1 MTYVER
7 QLVLRNG
14 PPWGF
19 RLTEDFMEGLLVS
32 KIRRKSPAEMAGL
45 CEGDHVLA
53 INGFDALDM
62 SHARAV
68 QIIDSAALTLD
79 IIVGRYERQQR
90 METIY
95 LDNQSLRSRQIPQEL
110 TTTELQLFWEKEMPL
125 RPQRSK
131 IPPPERKPVVIP
143 ASTPATVKTMPVN
156 VPQSP
161 APPPQPTVFYVA
173 PPQRRPSP
181 PRTEKVIVPQD
192 PEVTSVSVKK
202 LMKEFDVPPI
212 APELRKKNYADSSFY
227 SDPNKYYPTIE
238 EQIEMARKVADS
250 LQDPENLFSK
260 GVNMFEKQRLRAD
273 KHVREGPEPEPDP
286 MAEAT
291 AEDLEHM
298 IPPVPPPPPPPPPP
312 SFPGLQPVNKPTYPI
327 PPPPALLPGQP
338 KTVQEFLEK
347 IKAFP
352 TSSPSDM
359 DPQKCF
365 DIASALYTS
374 DSRGAKM
381 FAKRHARAKR
391 WDAEATETGEGPVR
405 VRSPPTPVIQPMMAM
420 APGPTTQEQLKS
432 KLSSRLPAKKAPS
445 NFTGPGQTTNR
456 TGVPSQT
463 IQPMPW
469 QDSISSQPKTSF
481 SLAANNE
488 NFSLPKPTL
497 VLDGAMP
504 KPFGQMDS
512 GLQTPSMSLGG
523 NLTSVY
529 GSSTTSLS
537 SATSES
543 GLQSQSGW
551 RPVKFRIAAA
561 EPVEEPK
568 EDRSTTPEPQIGK
581 QPEPKP
587 QPVIESESNVTEV
600 THMSMNSDSGKQQV
614 EEANKNQLR
623 EASTASETPV
633 ASDEEAE

>member
-7 QLVLRNG
+7 NLHLRNG

-19 RLTEDFMEGLLVS
+19 RLTEDFMEGLIVS
-32 KIRRKSPAEMAGL
+32 KIRRKSPAEVAGMA
-45 CEGDHVLA
+45 EGDHVLA

-68 QIIDSAALTLD
+68 QIIDSAAFTLE
-79 IIVGRYERQQR
+79 IVVGRYERQKR
-90 METIY
+90 LETIY
-95 LDNQSLRSRQIPQEL
+95 LDNQSLRSRQTPQEL

-131 IPPPERKPVVIP
+131 VPPPERKPIVVP
-143 ASTPATVKTMPVN
+143 APKPPTVKTLPVN
-156 VPQSP
+156 IPPPP
-161 APPPQPTVFYVA
+161 APPTQPTVFYVA

-181 PRTEKVIVPQD
+181 TAKEKLIVPQD
-192 PEVTSVSVKK
+192 PEVTSVSVKR
-202 LMKEFDVPPI
+202 LMQEFDVPPI

-260 GVNMFEKQRLRAD
+260 GVNMFEKQRQRAD

-286 MAEAT
+286 IAEA
-291 AEDLEHM
+291 APEELEHM

-312 SFPGLQPVNKPTYPI
+312 SFPGLQPVKKPTYPI
-327 PPPPALLPGQP
+327 PPPPPLLPGQP

-347 IKAFP
+347 IKVFP
-352 TSSPSDM
+352 TSTNSDM

-365 DIASALYTS
+365 DIASALYNS

-391 WDAEATETGEGPVR
+391 WDAEAEENGEGPVR
-405 VRSPPTPVIQPMMAM
+405 LRSPASAPAMQPLMAK
-420 APGPTTQEQLKS
+420 APGPTSHEKLTS
-432 KLSSRLPAKKAPS
+432 KLGSRMPVKKAPG
-445 NFTGPGQTTNR
+445 NFSEQLSNR
-456 TGVPSQT
+456 TGPQIQT
-463 IQPMPW
+463 PQAAQW
-469 QDSISSQPKTSF
+469 QKGTSAQSKPSF
-481 SLAANNE
+481 SLVANE
-488 NFSLPKPTL
+488 EELSLPKPTL
-497 VLDGAMP
+497 VLEGAMP
-504 KPFGQMDS
+504 KPFGQIDS
-512 GLQTPSMSLGG
+512 ELQTPNASLKS

-543 GLQSQSGW
+543 GSHSGW
-551 RPVKFRIAAA
+551 RPVKFKIAAA
-561 EPVEEPK
+561 EPAEQPK
-568 EDRSTTPEPQIGK
+568 KDRSVTPEPQAK
-581 QPEPKP
+581 VQPEPTS
-587 QPVIESESNVTEV
+587 QPEDELETTVTEV
-600 THMSMNSDSGKQQV
+600 ISTSMNSD
-614 EEANKNQLR
+614 EEKEDAEKRDKEHSFENK
-623 EASTASETPV
+623 SASETPV
-633 ASDEEAE
+633 PSDEESD

>member
-1 MTYVER
+1 MFFFIFLEIV
-7 QLVLRNG
+7 Q
-14 PPWGF
+14 
-19 RLTEDFMEGLLVS
+19 
-32 KIRRKSPAEMAGL
+32 IRRRSPAEIYGL
-45 CEGDHVLA
+45 REGDHVLA

-62 SHARAV
+62 SHSRAV
-68 QIIDSAALTLD
+68 QIIDSAAYTLEL
-79 IIVGRYERQQR
+79 IVGRYERQQR

-95 LDNQSLRSRQIPQEL
+95 LDNEALRSKQIPQEL

-131 IPPPERKPVVIP
+131 VPPPERKPIVIP
-143 ASTPATVKTMPVN
+143 APKPVPIRTMQVL
-156 VPQSP
+156 VPSP
-161 APPPQPTVFYVA
+161 APPPPKPQPTVFYVA
-173 PPQRRPSP
+173 PPQRKPSP
-181 PRTEKVIVPQD
+181 PPPAPPPPPPPPPHSTEKVIVPQD
-192 PEVTSVSVKK
+192 PEVTSVSVRK

-286 MAEAT
+286 IEQAT
-291 AEDLEHM
+291 KEDLEHM

-312 SFPGLQPVNKPTYPI
+312 SFPGLQPVNKQTYPI
-327 PPPPALLPGQP
+327 PPPPPLLPGQP

-347 IKAFP
+347 IKVFP
-352 TSSPSDM
+352 TSSHADM

-391 WDAEATETGEGPVR
+391 WDAEATDGGDGPVR
-405 VRSPPTPVIQPMMAM
+405 LRSPAPMQQPMMAA
-420 APGPTTQEQLKS
+420 APGPTVHDQLKS
-432 KLSSRLPAKKAPS
+432 KLASRLPAKKTQDNYPAAQGQVNRSMAQMKPMQPLQRMDSAPAK
-445 NFTGPGQTTNR
+445 TPG
-456 TGVPSQT
+456 
-463 IQPMPW
+463 
-469 QDSISSQPKTSF
+469 SI
-481 SLAANNE
+481 SLAANHE
-488 NFSLPKPTL
+488 SSPPKPAPAL
-497 VLDGAMP
+497 AEAMP

-512 GLQTPSMSLGG
+512 ALQASSSSLIG
-523 NLTSVY
+523 NLASAY

-543 GLQSQSGW
+543 GSQSGW
-551 RPVKFRIAAA
+551 RPVKFKIAAA
-561 EPVEEPK
+561 AAPVEQTQK
-568 EDRSTTPEPQIGK
+568 EHSATPEPELR
-581 QPEPKP
+581 PRARP
-587 QPVIESESNVTEV
+587 ESESEV
-600 THMSMNSDSGKQQV
+600 ESLSEPKT
-614 EEANKNQLR
+614 EANPIPDEVPEPPKTDTKENVD
-623 EASTASETPV
+623 EPAKEEDSSATETPV
-633 ASDEEAE
+633 ASDAEEEKE